1 MDWGSLLLG
10 ALLGF
15 VLSLVLWWIQLRVVV
30 PRLEFGEG
38 ISRLTHNGDVT
49 YRFKVMN
56 GGQRGSVDLAFSV
69 SLHLGSELIAYNEV
83 PAIKTFSILKLYP
96 AADAIL
102 QLRPRVSRVVRLDIR
117 PHLWQDVSPRLLAVA
132 KIDPSSEQPVPLES
146 LLAATPSTYLQVRVL
161 ANDEVS
167 GTRRY
172 FVSPRYYL
180 GHIRTGAFRG
190 LSVGPPGGW

>member
-15 VLSLVLWWIQLRVVV
+15 ALSLVLWWVQLRVVV

-38 ISRLTHNGDVT
+38 ISRLTHDGDVT

-56 GGQRGSVDLAFSV
+56 GGRRGAVDLAFSV
-69 SLHLGSELIAYNEV
+69 SLHLGSELMAYNEV

-102 QLRPRVSRVVRLDIR
+102 QLRPRVSRVVRLDMR
-117 PHLWQDVSPRLLAVA
+117 PQLWQDVSPRLLAVA

-146 LLAATPSTYLQVRVL
+146 LLAATPSAYLRVRVL